1 MHQCSWYDGLCVA
14 AVVALHYLIPGDTS
28 YSVALTLCVIQ
39 LRLCGCDWQAN
50 SITVTTGNTES
61 PVRSGGVCASF
72 KTDTFTSVSYENPL
86 ICLFCRGLKSRRSR
100 RGCSIPAQT
109 CFFLLSQGFRVT
121 LNPANCFADISWG
134 CYCKCTLSDWIIQH
148 SINTIHVAP

>member
-1 MHQCSWYDGLCVA
+1 MHQCSWYDGLCVV

-39 LRLCGCDWQAN
+39 LSLCGCDWQAN
-50 SITVTTGNTES
+50 SITVTTGNAES
-61 PVRSGGVCASF
+61 PVRSGGVCASV
-72 KTDTFTSVSYENPL
+72 KIDTFASVSYKNTL
-86 ICLFCRGLKSRRSR
+86 ICLFCRGGLQHS
-100 RGCSIPAQT
+100 CT
-109 CFFLLSQGFRVT
+109 ETLFLLSQGLRVT
-121 LNPANCFADISWG
+121 LNPANCLADISWG